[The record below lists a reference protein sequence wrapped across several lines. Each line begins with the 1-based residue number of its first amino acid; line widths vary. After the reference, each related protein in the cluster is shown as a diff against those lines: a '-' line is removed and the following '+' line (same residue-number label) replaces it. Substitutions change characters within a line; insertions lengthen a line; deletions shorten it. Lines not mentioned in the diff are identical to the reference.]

1 MMVLTEYLRTLD
13 IIQSF
18 TIVVGTLQFSMFS
31 RCLHPYTGVAR
42 ANVIRFVQRLCVN
55 AKQCY
60 IFLLLDY
67 WQGVFHLE
75 RERSISPKAASCP
88 YLEVHVSLVTERRIR
103 RIALRFWGCVDVMT
117 GVKAVESILFLMK
130 SVIAARWASMPSF

>member
-1 MMVLTEYLRTLD
+1 MVLTEYLRTLD

-31 RCLHPYTGVAR
+31 RCLHPYTEVAR
-42 ANVIRFVQRLCVN
+42 ADVIRFVHRLCVN
-55 AKQCY
+55 AKQCH

-67 WQGVFHLE
+67 GQGVFHFE
-75 RERSISPKAASCP
+75 REQRSISPEAASRP
-88 YLEVHVSLVTERRIR
+88 YLEVHVYPVTERRIR
-103 RIALRFWGCVDVMT
+103 RIALRFWGCVDVKT
-117 GVKAVESILFLMK
+117 GVKAVEFILFLMK